1 MKWVSRLLILVVGG
15 GIAAGGAPAQA
26 AESVGADQSP
36 RADSRH
42 QAIATITPADLPR
55 TEVGRGQQEV
65 RTGQSCTAI
74 APAARAAVGGAVKS
88 CVDTTPQAVSRTGSA
103 GTAAANEACDITL
116 PGYWTWTRTSG
127 LCLNGMTVTYTLYS
141 DRGAVLG
148 TGVMNVA
155 TSMTLSQSSAA
166 WNESVTV
173 KVTGVSGEVKS
184 LDIAFDV
191 ACTSTCSATTNR
203 PWPGSRNVGP
213 GASASGTVTYRSA
226 VASGARD
233 TNIQTKYHMYVTT
246 AGSIPTTPNVYW
258 DSPVQA
264 PIRCDA
270 ELSTPGCVIPERR
283 AILEYSVSDPNH
295 GEAAALYQFAQ
306 AYLRGWAPLSRTDSE
321 AIRDANRERT
331 CGAGSSDPFVF
342 MPEYVPNDS
351 CDEFPFA
358 GTYEGGTDGR
368 LCADI
373 LPLYEDGQWVL
384 YEARADKPVTFNEPC
399 VRGHVDV
406 DANSSAGG
414 KYGAFV
420 RNQRVLDT
428 EKFDVHAVS

>member
-1 MKWVSRLLILVVGG
+1 MSDARRMKWISRLLILLVGG
-15 GIAAGGAPAQA
+15 GIASGGAPAQA
-26 AESVGADQSP
+26 AESVAPGQNP

-55 TEVGRGQQEV
+55 TEVGRGQQKV
-65 RTGQSCTAI
+65 RTGQLCTAI

-103 GTAAANEACDITL
+103 DTTAANEACDITI

-148 TGVMNVA
+148 TGVMNIA

-173 KVTGVSGEVKS
+173 RVTGVTGQVRS

-233 TNIQTKYHMYVTT
+233 TNIRPNTT
-246 AGSIPTTPNVYW
+246 CMSRPRAASLPRRTSTGIA
-258 DSPVQA
+258 PVQA

-283 AILEYSVSDPNH
+283 AILEYSVSDRNH
-295 GEAAALYQFAQ
+295 GEAARSTSSPRRTFVAG
-306 AYLRGWAPLSRTDSE
+306 LR
-321 AIRDANRERT
+321 
-331 CGAGSSDPFVF
+331 
-342 MPEYVPNDS
+342 
-351 CDEFPFA
+351 
-358 GTYEGGTDGR
+358 
-368 LCADI
+368 
-373 LPLYEDGQWVL
+373 
-384 YEARADKPVTFNEPC
+384 
-399 VRGHVDV
+399 
-406 DANSSAGG
+406 
-414 KYGAFV
+414 
-420 RNQRVLDT
+420 
-428 EKFDVHAVS
+428 